1 RPGKKH
7 VNADALSRA
16 YDGLGSSCDDDDFPD
31 AALFSLD
38 TIPSEYIDIW
48 NYLNE
53 FKFPDGANAK
63 TKRKITQASHPYS
76 ILHGALFRIGPD
88 GQYKRVVGRDQGK
101 ELLEEFHNGTCGGHF
116 SGQLTARRI
125 LDA

>member
-1 RPGKKH
+1 LRKKH

-31 AALFSLD
+31 AALLSLD

-53 FKFPDGANAK
+53 FKFPNGANVK
-63 TKRKITQASHPYS
+63 TKRNITQANHPYS
-76 ILHGALFRIGPD
+76 LMHGILFQTGLD
-88 GQYKRVVGRDQGK
+88 KQYKRD
-101 ELLEEFHNGTCGGHF
+101 
-116 SGQLTARRI
+116 
-125 LDA
+125 